1 MSSKLNNTDIERAAM
16 TQLLIQGL
24 RKEYAAIDKALDWA
38 YESDYSR
45 VSEMDEAYSALHSII
60 EKLILSST
68 SYRGMTDAD
77 EVAHNLALDMRYVT
91 EDSLSEQEMK
101 EREEWHWKR
110 LKELNMAN

>member
-1 MSSKLNNTDIERAAM
+1 MK
-16 TQLLIQGL
+16 QLLIQGL

-38 YESDYSR
+38 YESDYSMQD
-45 VSEMDEAYSALHSII
+45 EMDEAYSALHSII

-77 EVAHNLALDMRYVT
+77 EVAHNCALDMRYVT
-91 EDSLSEQEMK
+91 EDSLSKQEMK

-110 LKELNMAN
+110 QEELNMAN

>member
-24 RKEYAAIDKALDWA
+24 RKEYAAIDKALDLAKDSNFKFSVINGA
-38 YESDYSR
+38 YC
-45 VSEMDEAYSALHSII
+45 ALHKII

-77 EVAHNLALDMRYVT
+77 EAAHNLILDMRYIT
-91 EDSLSEQEMK
+91 GDLSEQEMK

-110 LKELNMAN
+110 QEELNMAN

>member
-1 MSSKLNNTDIERAAM
+1 MK
-16 TQLLIQGL
+16 QLLIQGL
-24 RKEYAAIDKALDWA
+24 RKEYAAIDKALDLAKDSNFKFSVINGA
-38 YESDYSR
+38 YC
-45 VSEMDEAYSALHSII
+45 ALYKII

-110 LKELNMAN
+110 LEELNMAN

>member
-1 MSSKLNNTDIERAAM
+1 MK
-16 TQLLIQGL
+16 QLLIQGL
-24 RKEYAAIDKALDWA
+24 RKEYAAIDKALDLAKDSNFKFSVINGA
-38 YESDYSR
+38 YC
-45 VSEMDEAYSALHSII
+45 ALHKII
-60 EKLILSST
+60 DVLILSST

-110 LKELNMAN
+110 LEELNMAN